1 VTVGPEQKKKVK
13 SGAPV
18 FYRVCQGINTIR
30 GRVAALIFV
39 VISERKNP
47 DSRKPELEQKEIRKG
62 EERGESGHFNGFG
75 SMRVLKRDKIHKK
88 MMQKSTIDC
97 SK

>member
-1 VTVGPEQKKKVK
+1 MTVGPEQKKKVK

-47 DSRKPELEQKEIRKG
+47 DSRKPELEQKETRWG
-62 EERGESGHFNGFG
+62 EGRGESGHFNGFG
-75 SMRVLKRDKIHKK
+75 QKCDPKQDKIRQK
-88 MMQKSTIDC
+88 MMQKSIIGC
-97 SK
+97 LK